1 MAWYGMVWFGL
12 FGVVLYGQLRCGV
25 IGRDRDY
32 VVRPGVVSQGCLWCG
47 VNFYMK
53 GRKTL
58 TKQEKVKALVELF
71 ISKSYGEMVEHYV
84 IASTI
89 HESYPSRNY
98 SQIVSR
104 AQKELRESGHMVTNV
119 WKVGYQVVN
128 PDDYT
133 GESVRR
139 IVRGVRQIDRGVQI
153 LENAPV
159 KDMSQDGI
167 QRYNTVRD
175 RTCILQASMHGARVE
190 IKMLNTKR
198 KNPLLTA
205 VTT

>member
-1 MAWYGMVWFGL
+1 MVWREL
-12 FGVVLYGQLRCGV
+12 S
-25 IGRDRDY
+25 I
-32 VVRPGVVSQGCLWCG
+32 
-47 VNFYMK
+47 MK

-71 ISKSYGEMVEHYV
+71 INKGYGETVKHFDIAAAIKESYG
-84 IASTI
+84 
-89 HESYPSRNY
+89 SRNY
-98 SQIVSR
+98 NQIVSR
-104 AQKELRESGHMVTNV
+104 AKKELLESGRMIKNV

-139 IVRGVRQIDRGVQI
+139 IVRGARQIDRGVQI

-190 IKMLNTKR
+190 IKMLNAKR
-198 KNPLLTA
+198 PHPFLSA
-205 VTT
+205 VN